1 MDELVLM
8 EFLARQDPL
17 AQMAPPVLLELMEKT
32 AQLGPRGL
40 WVQLALLVQMEHQ
53 EQMARQVHK
62 AQLDQLVQMVLQVH
76 KDQPDEMVKMQLST
90 QLNQISEPF
99 LAISDL
105 VIKI

>member
-8 EFLARQDPL
+8 EFLARKDPL

-40 WVQLALLVQMEHQ
+40 WVQLALLVQMAHR
-53 EQMARQVHK
+53 EQMVRQVHK
-62 AQLDQLVQMVLQVH
+62 AQPVQQEQQVH
-76 KDQPDEMVKMQLST
+76 KDQLDEMVKMQPST
-90 QLNQISEPF
+90 QSNQISEPF